1 LQQLYK
7 EATLLFKL
15 SKGILLQLALLVLS
29 SFGGAIV
36 SQIVVLLV
44 LGWNLSKNR
53 FGDAMVVFL
62 VLLLFSDSVFSL
74 YANPGKAKDF
84 AALLIGFYVFTKT
97 KNPLQNSFIN
107 YFWAY
112 LFVALLG
119 LLLVNFRV
127 VGLQKLISYGLMII
141 IIPSSVTHI
150 LNRPGGMN
158 FLRKLLFVFAAI
170 YLFSILMSRINP
182 GVYAWLG
189 RFNGIHR
196 NPNGVGIF
204 SALFVMNLVLVKD
217 IYPNLFSKRMF
228 WTMIGVFLFAIVLCR
243 SRNALLSLGV
253 FYLFRTIK
261 VKFVA
266 GVLLVLVIASG
277 YGLITYLVE
286 GLIVQFGLEDEL
298 RLDTL
303 SYASGRIYI
312 WNACLIEI
320 QNSYWIGHGFTY
332 EEYSKWDQ
340 KYIGIVEKID
350 HNYGNVH
357 NSYLTIWLNTGLFGL
372 ISYMAGLIFLVFKAQ
387 IKSKT
392 IAPLFFGALL
402 IAFFESYMVA
412 SLNPYTWQLWFGF
425 TIATF
430 TPKYRFKRK
439 VKPKEEPERH
449 LILPN

>member
-1 LQQLYK
+1 MQQLYK
-7 EATLLFKL
+7 EAHSLFTL
-15 SKGILLQLALLVLS
+15 SKGIFLQLALIVLS
-29 SFGGAIV
+29 SYGGAIV

-44 LGWNLSKNR
+44 IGWNLSKNK
-53 FGDAMVVFL
+53 FGDALVLFL

-97 KNPLQNSFIN
+97 QNPLQKSFIN
-107 YFWAY
+107 YFWPYIFA
-112 LFVALLG
+112 ALLG
-119 LLLVNFRV
+119 LIFVNFRI

-141 IIPSSVTHI
+141 IIPSSIIHI
-150 LNRPGGMN
+150 LNRPGGLN
-158 FLRKLLFVFAAI
+158 FLRKLLFVFAAV
-170 YLFSILMSRINP
+170 YLFSILMSRVNP

-217 IYPNLFSKRMF
+217 IYPNLFSKKMF
-228 WTMIGVFLFAIVLCR
+228 WTLISVFLLAIILSG

-253 FYLFRTIK
+253 FYLFRTIR
-261 VKFVA
+261 VKFVV
-266 GVLLVLVIASG
+266 GVLLVLIIASG
-277 YGLITYLVE
+277 YGAITYLVE
-286 GLIVQFGLEDEL
+286 GLIVQFGLEEEL
-298 RLDTL
+298 RLDTI

-350 HNYGNVH
+350 HNFGNVH
-357 NSYLTIWLNTGLFGL
+357 NSYLTIWLNTGLIGL
-372 ISYMAGLIFLVFKAQ
+372 LSFLGGLSFLVFKAQ

-402 IAFFESYMVA
+402 LAFFESYMVA

-430 TPKYRFKRK
+430 TPKFKEKRR
-439 VKPKEEPERH
+439 VKKPINTEVH
-449 LILPN
+449 LIEPS